1 MVVLDVSG
9 PHLPRVLYWGADL
22 GPLADVEVA
31 ALPLVAE
38 QMHGPRPAD
47 RGVPFTLSPTRA
59 QGWPGWPGLTG
70 SRHGRASQP
79 LFCLESVTTG
89 ERDGGDLLSY
99 RGVDTFAELT
109 LEGEL
114 ELTPEGV
121 LKHRQVLT
129 STAPATS
136 APYMVQDLMT
146 LLPVPEDTVEVA
158 DFAGRWCDEAQPQR
172 HALNQGTWLREQRR
186 GRTGPDT
193 PLVLFAGRSG
203 FGARTGEVWGVHLG
217 WSGDQRYLVQRL
229 NTGTTLM
236 GAGEILA
243 AGEVSLGPAESVTTP
258 WVYAVYSAT
267 GIDGASARLHSM
279 LRRRPGH
286 PVRPRPIVLNTWEAV
301 TFDMSFSRLARL
313 AEVAAEIGVERFV
326 IDDGWFGSR
335 RDDSAGLG
343 DWSVALDVWPD
354 GLGPIIDHVRSL
366 GMDFGLWFEPEM
378 VNLDSDVARAHPDW
392 VLGTEGRMPPT
403 WRNQQVL
410 DVAHPD
416 AFAYLL
422 GKMDG
427 LVSEYGIDF
436 IKWDHNRDLA
446 DPVHRSGPR
455 RGLPAVRDQTLAT
468 YRLMDELRRRHPALE
483 IESCS
488 SGGAR
493 IDLGVL
499 ARTDRVWPSDCI
511 DPIERVRIV
520 SGVSTLLPLELIGTH
535 VASGRS
541 RTTGR
546 QHDLALRLAVALFGH
561 QGIEWDITTATQDER
576 LALAQWVSQAK
587 SLRPLLH
594 RGELV
599 RLERPNDPGTAA
611 FGVVAQDRSEALFA
625 LVRAR
630 PSLSRRPRRYALT
643 AWTRRRGTRW
653 SAFICRGSVRGY
665 PGRDVPAAA
674 PKRSPF
680 PVPCL

>member
-1 MVVLDVSG
+1 
-9 PHLPRVLYWGADL
+9 
-22 GPLADVEVA
+22 
-31 ALPLVAE
+31 
-38 QMHGPRPAD
+38 
-47 RGVPFTLSPTRA
+47 
-59 QGWPGWPGLTG
+59 
-70 SRHGRASQP
+70 
-79 LFCLESVTTG
+79 
-89 ERDGGDLLSY
+89 
-99 RGVDTFAELT
+99 
-109 LEGEL
+109 
-114 ELTPEGV
+114 
-121 LKHRQVLT
+121 
-129 STAPATS
+129 
-136 APYMVQDLMT
+136 
-146 LLPVPEDTVEVA
+146 
-158 DFAGRWCDEAQPQR
+158 
-172 HALNQGTWLREQRR
+172 
-186 GRTGPDT
+186 
-193 PLVLFAGRSG
+193 
-203 FGARTGEVWGVHLG
+203 
-217 WSGDQRYLVQRL
+217 
-229 NTGTTLM
+229 
-236 GAGEILA
+236 
-243 AGEVSLGPAESVTTP
+243 
-258 WVYAVYSAT
+258 
-267 GIDGASARLHSM
+267 
-279 LRRRPGH
+279 
-286 PVRPRPIVLNTWEAV
+286 
-301 TFDMSFSRLARL
+301 
-313 AEVAAEIGVERFV
+313 
-326 IDDGWFGSR
+326 
-335 RDDSAGLG
+335 
-343 DWSVALDVWPD
+343 
-354 GLGPIIDHVRSL
+354 
-366 GMDFGLWFEPEM
+366 
-378 VNLDSDVARAHPDW
+378 
-392 VLGTEGRMPPT
+392 
-403 WRNQQVL
+403 
-410 DVAHPD
+410 
-416 AFAYLL
+416 
-422 GKMDG
+422 
-427 LVSEYGIDF
+427 
-436 IKWDHNRDLA
+436 
-446 DPVHRSGPR
+446 
-455 RGLPAVRDQTLAT
+455 
-468 YRLMDELRRRHPALE
+468 MDELRRRHPALE